1 MTRRLPPLNSLRAFE
16 AAARH
21 LSFKAA
27 AEELNVTPAAIS
39 QQVRALEEQCGRPLF
54 RRLTRALELTEAG
67 SAAAP
72 LLGEGFDRLAEG
84 SEAMRSTEP
93 SRVITV
99 STAPS
104 FGAKWLLPRLERF
117 RAAHPDYDVRV
128 DATDTPARF
137 SGDGV
142 DVALRYGAG
151 QYPGL
156 RAERLLAQVTEPVC
170 APELVDGEPPLRT
183 PQDLRHHTLLH
194 VEWARLK
201 EGAPNWGMWL
211 RAAGVEGVDAE
222 RGPRFSY
229 ESLALAAA
237 VAGQGV
243 ALIGRAVAE
252 DDLAAGRVV
261 HPFPGGTTQTT
272 AFCYYVVYPPARAEE
287 PKVRAFRDWV
297 MKEAAQG

>member
-1 MTRRLPPLNSLRAFE
+1 MTRRLPSLNGLRAFE

-39 QQVRALEEQCGRPLF
+39 QQIRALEEQCGRPLF

-67 SAAAP
+67 AAGAP
-72 LLGEGFDRLAEG
+72 LIGEGLDRLAAG
-84 SEAMRSTEP
+84 AAALQAAEP

-117 RAAHPDYDVRV
+117 RTACPDYDVRI

-142 DVALRYGAG
+142 DIALRYGAG
-151 QYPGL
+151 HYPGL
-156 RAERLLAQVTEPVC
+156 TAERLLTQVTEPVC
-170 APELVDGEPPLRT
+170 APALLEGDRPLRR

-229 ESLALAAA
+229 ESLALTAA

-243 ALIGRAVAE
+243 ALIGRAVAG
-252 DDLAAGRVV
+252 DDLSAGRVV
-261 HPFPGGTTQTT
+261 LPFPGGTTQTT
-272 AFCYYVVYPPARAEE
+272 AFCYYVVYPPGALAE
-287 PKVRAFRDWV
+287 PRVRAFRDWV
-297 MKEAAQG
+297 MAEAAAG